1 MVIFS
6 ENTKNKINWKIKKT
20 TYQIADNIKF
30 PVDAKT
36 GLRAETIKMTD
47 KPGIRIDA
55 NSPATVHSNPKIKEN
70 IWGPNT
76 IIKIMGTIIIA
87 VNINVILIK

>member
-1 MVIFS
+1 MIIFS
-6 ENTKNKINWKIKKT
+6 ENKKSKINWKIKKT
-20 TYQIADNIKF
+20 TYQIADSIKF

-36 GLRAETIKMTD
+36 GLNVETIKMTD
-47 KPGIRIDA
+47 RAGIRIEA

-70 IWGPNT
+70 IWGPNI

-87 VNINVILIK
+87 VNNDVILTK